1 MHKLGIIVPYRD
13 RYEHLQTFKKS
24 IKKYFEKLDIKYEL
38 IIVEQ
43 DDAKLF
49 NRGKLLNIG
58 FLHAKKLKC
67 DYVVFHDVDMIPVDV
82 DYSYSEEPVHL
93 ASKFISKDGST
104 NRIVFDEYFGGVTI
118 FPVEYFEK
126 INGYSNEYWGWGF
139 EDDDLLHR
147 CKKYKIPLDYKEIT
161 LNGGNNASLKFN
173 GVDSIIKAKN
183 IINFKKNFTIFVS
196 VKPDELVCDPNK
208 YNDLFS
214 IFSIPGYDFR
224 IVYNSFRRYAL
235 SIFDKNETGY
245 FLDTDISDT
254 YKTNLCITVD
264 VSKRVIKLFQD
275 GMEVGVINYVDTLYE
290 YQYQSNFYLGCANPY
305 VKIAEDKSY
314 FRGEISNFAIF
325 EDVLSNLEIREISK
339 NQFYGLTSNFGNY
352 KSSHLLKTY
361 YDAKFVK
368 ENKIMDLSG
377 NDNDGIIENC
387 KLSGYV
393 SDYKKIINIPFRKN
407 CTFELLSHEENG
419 YVGNAWKNITTRYN
433 QMRFYNE
440 VKPDTKNQI
449 EDGLSNCKYR
459 EHSNSKFLN
468 ETEIVVAI

>member
-1 MHKLGIIVPYRD
+1 MHKLGVIVPYRN
-13 RYEHLQTFKKS
+13 RYEHLQIFKKS

-58 FLHAKKLKC
+58 FLYAKKLKC

-82 DYSYSEEPVHL
+82 DYSYCEEPTHL
-93 ASKFISKDGST
+93 ASNFISKDNST
-104 NRIVFDEYFGGVTI
+104 NRIIFDEYFGGVTI

-147 CKKYKIPLDYKEIT
+147 CKKYKLPLDHKEII

-173 GVDSIIKAKN
+173 GVNSIVKSKN
-183 IINFKKNFTIFVS
+183 IINFKKNFTIFIS
-196 VKPDELVCDPNK
+196 LKPDELVCNPNK
-208 YNDLFS
+208 YNDLFT
-214 IFSIPGYDFR
+214 IFSISGYDFR
-224 IVYNSFRRYAL
+224 ISYNSFRRYAL
-235 SIFDKNETGY
+235 SIFDKNEKGY
-245 FLDTDISDT
+245 FLDTDINDT

-264 VSKRVIKLFQD
+264 VTKRIIKLFQD
-275 GMEVGVINYVDTLYE
+275 GIEVGVINYVDTLYE
-290 YQYQSNFYLGCANPY
+290 YQYQPNFYLGCANPS
-305 VKIAEDKSY
+305 VKNEEDKSY
-314 FRGEISNFAIF
+314 FKGEISNFAIF
-325 EDVLSNLEIREISK
+325 EEILSNQEIRELSK
-339 NQFYGLTSNFGNY
+339 NQFFGLTSNFGNY

-361 YDAKFVK
+361 YDAKFIK
-368 ENKIMDLSG
+368 DNKIIDLSG
-377 NDNDGIIENC
+377 NDNDGIFENC

-393 SDYKKIINIPFRKN
+393 SDSKKIIHIPFRKN

-419 YVGNAWKNITTRYN
+419 YVGNAWKDITTRYN

-440 VKPDTKNQI
+440 VKPDAKNQI

-459 EHSNSKFLN
+459 EYSNTKVLN
-468 ETEIVVAI
+468 EINIVVGI